1 VTSRTGRLLRRLVR
15 LACARPAV
23 TVLVAVVLAGVS
35 VAYALTTLQ
44 FATSTRALLPQGQR
58 YIERYNQYERDF
70 GELDDLAI
78 AVQAPS
84 LPEATIYAN
93 RLVRELRANRVPLTR
108 VAYRIDPKQFEGRAL
123 LYLSTDRLKEIR
135 ERVYDYQEFME
146 KFAERPTLD
155 QLVDGIATSIAQA
168 FVTGLLDLRLESR
181 ASDSKGSLDL
191 RFINDV
197 VAQIAGRL
205 DRPTPYRSP
214 WGGLFS
220 VGSEGSEG
228 AGYFLSD
235 DQRLLFILA
244 EPESAK
250 GSFTGNR
257 EAIEGVRATVASLR
271 QEFPAVEVGV
281 TGKPALSNDE
291 MVAAFRDSERATVL
305 AFALTLG
312 LLLLAFLRVGKPLLM
327 LIVLSLSLCW
337 SVGLATLVVGH
348 LSLFSVMF
356 ISIVIGI
363 GIDYGIYYLFR
374 YEEELFL
381 GRNLREAIE
390 ITATRSGPGMLLG
403 AITAAATFYVLM
415 LTDFRGLQELGFIA
429 GTALIL
435 AWISMMFVYPAVLM
449 LVDRRHL
456 DRVGVSIP
464 RAIRLERVHVPF
476 VDWITQHPKTVLAT
490 AAALAALSVWAF
502 ASVRFDYNLLNLQ
515 AEGTES
521 VTWEKRILA
530 TSGRS
535 GFAALS
541 SAATLEELRQK
552 QAAFRALPTVSE
564 VDSALLLIPDNQPEK
579 QKIIRDLAPIVA
591 PVRVARPQAVD
602 IDRLIGALET
612 LKRRF
617 DIAAGEAPPG
627 DTQRRLA
634 SLRDDIAQLVIR
646 LRQTDRSVSEPEL
659 AFLQRQVYRDF
670 VTSFQRLQAN
680 LNPRTV
686 GLADVPPEIKRK
698 FIGQSGRFLLQI
710 HPAVNIWDRD
720 GATSFVRDLRSVDA
734 DVTGTPVITYEAI
747 RLMERAYKQGTVY
760 AIVLVTLLTFVML
773 RGVRETILALS
784 PLALGMTWTAG
795 LMWLFDL
802 KLNLGNVFGIPLIL
816 GAAAEF
822 GLNIVMRFM
831 EGRDHGGPLIARS
844 TVMAVL
850 VNGLSTMVGFG
861 SLMLAAHRGIYGLGL
876 LLTLG
881 SFAALIASL
890 IVLPVLLRIFGG
902 APSRQRRRDE
912 LPAPAV
918 TSPAGAP
925 DRA

>member
-15 LACARPAV
+15 LACLRPWI
-23 TVLVAVVLAGVS
+23 TVGAALVLTVVSLAYS
-35 VAYALTTLQ
+35 LTFLV
-44 FATSTRALLPQGQR
+44 FATSTRALLPQGKR
-58 YIERYNQYERDF
+58 FIERYVEYDKEF
-70 GELDDLAI
+70 GNLDDLVI
-78 AVQAPS
+78 AVEAPS

-93 RLVRELRANRVPLTR
+93 RLVSDLRANRVPLAR
-108 VAYRIDPKQFEGRAL
+108 INYRIDPKQFEGRAL
-123 LYLSTDRLKEIR
+123 LYLSADRLKEVR
-135 ERVYDYQEFME
+135 ERVFDYQEFME

-155 QLVDGIATSIAQA
+155 QLVAGIATSIAQA
-168 FVTGLLDLRLESR
+168 FVTGLLDLGLDSGPGT
-181 ASDSKGSLDL
+181 SKGSLDL
-191 RFINDV
+191 TFVHDV
-197 VAQIAGRL
+197 VTQIAGRL

-220 VGSEGSEG
+220 VGGEGIEG

-244 EPESAK
+244 EPATAK

-257 EAIEGVRATVASLR
+257 EAIEGVRATVAALR
-271 QEFPAVEVGV
+271 AEFPNVEVGV

-291 MVAAFRDSERATVL
+291 MTAAFRDSEYATLL
-305 AFALTLG
+305 AFGLTLA
-312 LLLLAFLRVGKPLLM
+312 LLLLAFLRVGKPVLM
-327 LIVLSLSLCW
+327 LIVLALSLCW
-337 SVGLATLVVGH
+337 SMALATLVVGH

-356 ISIVIGI
+356 IPIVIGI

-390 ITATRSGPGMLLG
+390 ITAMRSGPGMLLS
-403 AITAAATFYVLM
+403 AITAAATFYVLI

-429 GTALIL
+429 GSALL
-435 AWISMMFVYPAVLM
+435 LSWVAMMFVFPALLV

-456 DRVGVSIP
+456 DRVGMNIP

-476 VDWITQHPKTVLAT
+476 VDWISSHPKTVFVT
-490 AAALAALSVWAF
+490 AALLAAVSVYAF
-502 ASVRFDYNLLNLQ
+502 GKVRFDYNLLNLQ

-521 VTWEKRILA
+521 VTWEKKILK

-541 SAATLEELRQK
+541 SAMSLDELRRK
-552 QAAFRALPTVSE
+552 QQAFRALSSVSE
-564 VDSALLLIPDNQPEK
+564 VDSTLLLIPDDQPEK
-579 QKIIRDLAPIVA
+579 QKIIRDFAPIVA
-591 PVRVARPQAVD
+591 PVRVTRPQPVD
-602 IDRLIGALET
+602 IDRLISALET

-617 DIAAGEAPPG
+617 DIAAGEAPVG

-634 SLRDDIAQLVIR
+634 SLRDDIGQLVLR
-646 LRQTDRSVSEPEL
+646 LRKTDRTVSEPAL
-659 AFLQRQVYRDF
+659 LFLQQQVYRDF

-686 GLADVPPEIKRK
+686 GLADVPPEIRRK
-698 FIGQSGRFLLQI
+698 FISDSGRFLLQI
-710 HPAVNIWDRD
+710 HPAVDIWDRD
-720 GATSFVRDLRSVDA
+720 GAAKFVNELRTVDG

-747 RLMERAYKQGTVY
+747 RLMERGYKQGTLY
-760 AIVLVTLLTFVML
+760 AIILVSALTFLMLRRIRETLLA
-773 RGVRETILALS
+773 LA

-816 GAAAEF
+816 GGAAEF

-831 EGRDHGGPLIARS
+831 EGREHGGPLIARS
-844 TVMAVL
+844 TIMAVF
-850 VNGLSTMVGFG
+850 VNGLTTMVGFG
-861 SLMLAAHRGIYGLGL
+861 SLLLAAHRGIYGLGL

-881 SFAALIASL
+881 MFASLVAAL
-890 IVLPVLLRIFGG
+890 IVLPVLLRAFGG
-902 APSRQRRRDE
+902 TPQISARELRAAQTAPT
-912 LPAPAV
+912 PA
-918 TSPAGAP
+918 S
-925 DRA
+925 

>member
-1 VTSRTGRLLRRLVR
+1 MT
-15 LACARPAV
+15 AAA
-23 TVLVAVVLAGVS
+23 VLAALS
-35 VAYALTTLQ
+35 VVYALTFLT
-44 FATSTRALLPQGQR
+44 FATSTRALLPQGKR
-58 YIERYNQYERDF
+58 FIEKYVEYSQEF
-70 GELDDLAI
+70 GDLDNLVL

-93 RLVRELRANRVPLTR
+93 RLVRELRVNRVPLDR
-108 VAYRIDPKQFEGRAL
+108 INYRIDPKQFEGRAL

-135 ERVYDYQEFME
+135 ERVFDYQEFME

-168 FVTGLLDLRLESR
+168 FVTGLLDLGLETGPGG
-181 ASDSKGSLDL
+181 SKGSLDL
-191 RFINDV
+191 RFVNDV
-197 VAQIAGRL
+197 VTQIAGRL

-220 VGSEGSEG
+220 VGGEGSEG

-244 EPESAK
+244 EPTTK
-250 GSFTGNR
+250 HGSFTGDR
-257 EAIEGVRATVASLR
+257 DAIEGVRATVASLR
-271 QEFPAVEVGV
+271 AEFPDVEVGV

-291 MVAAFRDSERATVL
+291 MTAAFRDSERATLL

-312 LLLLAFLRVGKPLLM
+312 LLIAAFLRVGKPLLM
-327 LIVLSLSLCW
+327 LIVLALALSW
-337 SVGLATLVVGH
+337 SIGVATLVVGH

-390 ITATRSGPGMLLG
+390 ITAARSGPGMLLG
-403 AITAAATFYVLM
+403 AITAAATFYVLI

-429 GTALIL
+429 GSALIL
-435 AWISMMFVYPAVLM
+435 SWVAMMFVFPAMLM

-456 DRVGVSIP
+456 DRVGVTIP
-464 RAIRLERVHVPF
+464 RAIRLERMHVPF
-476 VDWITQHPKTVLAT
+476 VDWITSHPKTVM
-490 AAALAALSVWAF
+490 AASALLAAVSVYAF
-502 ASVRFDYNLLNLQ
+502 GKVRFDYNLLNLQ
-515 AEGTES
+515 AKGTES
-521 VTWEKRILA
+521 VIWEKKILA

-541 SAATLEELRQK
+541 SATTLDELRRK
-552 QAAFRALPTVSE
+552 QHAFRALPTVSE
-564 VDSALLLIPDNQPEK
+564 VDSTLLLIPDDQPEK
-579 QKIIRDLAPIVA
+579 QKIIHDFAPIVA
-591 PVRVARPQAVD
+591 PVRVTRPQPVD
-602 IDRLIGALET
+602 IDRLLTALET

-617 DIAAGEAPPG
+617 DIAAGETPPG

-634 SLRDDIAQLVIR
+634 SLRDDIGQLVVR
-646 LRQTDRSVSEPEL
+646 LRQTDRAVSEPAL

-680 LNPRTV
+680 LNPRMV
-686 GLADVPPEIKRK
+686 GLADVPPEIRRK
-698 FIGQSGRFLLQI
+698 FISDRGHFLLQI
-710 HPAVNIWDRD
+710 HPAVDIWDRD
-720 GATSFVRDLRSVDA
+720 GATRFVNDVRTVDPE
-734 DVTGTPVITYEAI
+734 VTGTPVITHEAI

-760 AIVLVTLLTFVML
+760 AIVLVSVLTFLML
-773 RGVRETILALS
+773 RGIRETLLALS

-795 LMWLFDL
+795 LMWLFDV
-802 KLNLGNVFGIPLIL
+802 KLNLGNIFGIPLIL

-822 GLNIVMRFM
+822 GLNIVMRFI
-831 EGRDHGGPLIARS
+831 EGRDHGGPLVARS
-844 TVMAVL
+844 TIMAVF
-850 VNGLSTMVGFG
+850 VNGLTTMVGFG

-881 SFAALIASL
+881 MFASLVAALV
-890 IVLPVLLRIFGG
+890 VLPVLLRVFGG
-902 APSRQRRRDE
+902 KPDVSRRELRDARTAAPS
-912 LPAPAV
+912 PA
-918 TSPAGAP
+918 S
-925 DRA
+925 

>member
-1 VTSRTGRLLRRLVR
+1 MT
-15 LACARPAV
+15 AAA
-23 TVLVAVVLAGVS
+23 VLAALS
-35 VAYALTTLQ
+35 VVYALTFLT
-44 FATSTRALLPQGQR
+44 FATSTRALLPQGKR
-58 YIERYNQYERDF
+58 FIEKYVEYSQEF
-70 GELDDLAI
+70 GDLDNLVL

-93 RLVRELRANRVPLTR
+93 RLVRELRVNRVPLDR
-108 VAYRIDPKQFEGRAL
+108 INYRIDPKQFEGRAL

-135 ERVYDYQEFME
+135 ERVFDYQEFME

-168 FVTGLLDLRLESR
+168 FVTGLLDLGLETGPGS
-181 ASDSKGSLDL
+181 SKGSLDL
-191 RFINDV
+191 RFVNDV
-197 VAQIAGRL
+197 VTQIAGRL

-220 VGSEGSEG
+220 VGGEGSEG

-244 EPESAK
+244 EPTTK
-250 GSFTGNR
+250 HGSFTGDR
-257 EAIEGVRATVASLR
+257 DAIEGVRATVASLR
-271 QEFPAVEVGV
+271 AEFPDVEVGV

-291 MVAAFRDSERATVL
+291 MTAAFRDSERATLL

-312 LLLLAFLRVGKPLLM
+312 LLIAAFLRVGKPLLM
-327 LIVLSLSLCW
+327 LIVLALALSW
-337 SVGLATLVVGH
+337 SIGVATLVVGH

-356 ISIVIGI
+356 IPIVIGI

-390 ITATRSGPGMLLG
+390 ITAMRSGPGMLLS
-403 AITAAATFYVLM
+403 AITAAATFYVLI

-429 GTALIL
+429 GSALIL
-435 AWISMMFVYPAVLM
+435 SWVAMMFVFPAMLM

-456 DRVGVSIP
+456 DRVGVTIP
-464 RAIRLERVHVPF
+464 RAIRLERMHVPF
-476 VDWITQHPKTVLAT
+476 VDWITGHPKTVM
-490 AAALAALSVWAF
+490 AASALLAAVSVYAF
-502 ASVRFDYNLLNLQ
+502 GKVRFDYNLLNLQ
-515 AEGTES
+515 AKGTES
-521 VTWEKRILA
+521 VIWEKKILA

-541 SAATLEELRQK
+541 SATTLDELRRK
-552 QAAFRALPTVSE
+552 QHAFRALPTVSE
-564 VDSALLLIPDNQPEK
+564 VDSTLLLIPDDQPEK
-579 QKIIRDLAPIVA
+579 QKIIHDFAPIVA
-591 PVRVARPQAVD
+591 PVRVTRPQPVD
-602 IDRLIGALET
+602 IDRLLTALET

-617 DIAAGEAPPG
+617 DIAAGETPPG

-634 SLRDDIAQLVIR
+634 TLRDDIAQLVVR
-646 LRQTDRSVSEPEL
+646 LRQTDRAVSEPAL
-659 AFLQRQVYRDF
+659 AFLQRQIYRDF

-686 GLADVPPEIKRK
+686 GLADVPPEIRRK
-698 FIGQSGRFLLQI
+698 FISDRGHFLLQI
-710 HPAVNIWDRD
+710 HPAVDIWDRD
-720 GATSFVRDLRSVDA
+720 GATHFVNDLRTVDPE
-734 DVTGTPVITYEAI
+734 VTGTPVITHEAI

-760 AIVLVTLLTFVML
+760 AIVLVSGLTFLML
-773 RGVRETILALS
+773 RRIRETLLALS

-795 LMWLFDL
+795 LMWLFDV
-802 KLNLGNVFGIPLIL
+802 KLNLGNIFGIPLIL

-822 GLNIVMRFM
+822 GLNIVMRFI
-831 EGRDHGGPLIARS
+831 EGRDHGGPLVARS
-844 TVMAVL
+844 TIMAVF
-850 VNGLSTMVGFG
+850 VNGLTTMVGFG

-881 SFAALIASL
+881 MFASLVAALV
-890 IVLPVLLRIFGG
+890 VLPVLLRVFGG
-902 APSRQRRRDE
+902 KPDVSRRELRDARTAAPS
-912 LPAPAV
+912 PA
-918 TSPAGAP
+918 S
-925 DRA
+925 